1 MNPETKYYLY
11 EVTNLVNGKTY
22 IGQHITDDLED
33 GYLGSGKALK
43 AAIKKYGRDSFRKEI
58 LLFARNEQ
66 ALNILEMMAVTPEF
80 CERKDNYNL
89 KEGGNSGRPNAE
101 IREKMR
107 QKKLGARNHNYGK
120 PKTAEWKAKVGA
132 AQKGKIIS
140 EETRRKISIA
150 GKGRR
155 HTEEAKRKIGAA
167 SSALPRTA
175 THKRKIGDANARPFP
190 DLYNIHTGEECRNNF
205 NVSAFCREKKIHPAG
220 LLRVINGK
228 WKQHKGWAL
237 LQNSSV
243 DKIADL

>member
-1 MNPETKYYLY
+1 MNPETKYVIY

-43 AAIKKYGRDSFRKEI
+43 AAIKKYGRENFRREI

-120 PKTAEWKAKVGA
+120 PKTAEWKAKVSA
-132 AQKGKIIS
+132 AQKGKIVS
-140 EETRRKISIA
+140 EETRRKLSAA
-150 GKGRR
+150 GAGRR
-155 HTEEAKRKIGAA
+155 HTKEARRKIGIA
-167 SSALPRTA
+167 SA
-175 THKRKIGDANARPFP
+175 ARPRSQQTKDRIGSANSRSFP
-190 DLYNIHTGEECRNNF
+190 DVYNIHTGEECCNNS

-243 DKIADL
+243 DKITDL

>member
-1 MNPETKYYLY
+1 LNPEPKYYIY

-43 AAIKKYGRDSFRKEI
+43 AAIKKYGRENFRKEI

-80 CERKDNYNL
+80 CNRRDNYNL
-89 KEGGNSGRPNAE
+89 KEGGNSGRPNAKT
-101 IREKMR
+101 REKMR
-107 QKKLGARNHNYGK
+107 QKKLGPRNHNYGK
-120 PKTAEWKAKVGA
+120 PKTAEWKAKVSA
-132 AQKGKIIS
+132 AHKGRVVS
-140 EETRRKISIA
+140 EETRRKLSIA
-150 GKGRR
+150 RRGRKI
-155 HTEEAKRKIGAA
+155 TEETRRKIGIASAA
-167 SSALPRTA
+167 LVRTP
-175 THKRKIGDANARPFP
+175 THKQRIGNANARPFP

-205 NVSAFCREKKIHPAG
+205 NVSAFCRDKKIHPAG

>member
-1 MNPETKYYLY
+1 MNPETKYIIY

-43 AAIKKYGRDSFRKEI
+43 AAIKKYGRENFKKEV

-120 PKTAEWKAKVGA
+120 PKTAEWKAKVSA
-132 AQKGKIIS
+132 AHRGRVVS
-140 EETRRKISIA
+140 EETRRKMSMA

-155 HTEEAKRKIGAA
+155 HTEDAKRKIGVA
-167 SSALPRTA
+167 SSAMIRTPNQ
-175 THKRKIGDANARPFP
+175 KRKIGDANARPFA
-190 DLYNIHTGEECRNNF
+190 DVYNVNTGEICRNNHNLTGF
-205 NVSAFCREKKIHPAG
+205 CKSKGLTPSAMC
-220 LLRVINGK
+220 LMLQGK
-228 WKQHKGWAL
+228 QSQHKGW
-237 LQNSSV
+237 
-243 DKIADL
+243 KILKNQILTNT